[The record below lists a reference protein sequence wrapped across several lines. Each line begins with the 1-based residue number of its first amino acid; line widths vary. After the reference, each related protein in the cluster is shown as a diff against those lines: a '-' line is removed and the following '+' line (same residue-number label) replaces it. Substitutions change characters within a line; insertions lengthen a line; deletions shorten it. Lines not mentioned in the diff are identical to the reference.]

1 MTDFR
6 FALRTLL
13 HGRAYF
19 IAIFVLA
26 AAIGM
31 STAVFSLA
39 RAVLFHALPFT
50 DESALR
56 VIWKADEKSGVPFL
70 ELAYPE
76 LRDLQQGVPA
86 FASVAVMP
94 TTLYGYGKVIRFGN
108 RAPVQ
113 VESAPVSHDFFQTL
127 GVRPMI
133 GRDFN
138 AGDEHPGAAPVAI
151 LSYSTWRGV
160 FHQDGGIVGKPV
172 TLNGAGYRVIGV
184 MAPELDFPRGVGLWV
199 PMGVSAALEDRGMYF
214 MQAIARVK
222 PGYSDAQ
229 VTAQVNGLFRRL
241 AKEYSGDYSPTQQG
255 VITPLTDYWVG
266 SARLQLLVSLGA
278 SFLLLLT
285 GWVTAS
291 NLFLSRALARSQE
304 IATRS
309 SLGAGTRQIVAQFA
323 TQSLMAAAI
332 AGIAGLCLAALLI
345 RILVA
350 LAPADIP
357 RLADAGISWEAVG
370 FGIVLSLVTA
380 LACSL
385 APAVIATRMNLE
397 TLLREGGVRLTGSR
411 RGRRM
416 QNLFTM
422 GQVAVTAVLLTAS
435 TLVVISVRA
444 MLKTDTGFA
453 NLDTVT
459 MNLALR
465 GPQMDEARRRIFY
478 TRLMD
483 ALRHSPAVT
492 GVGAVLVR
500 PLEGTIGWDMPY
512 RSQSESSKRPE
523 ELPVANF
530 EVITPGYFQ
539 TVGTPLLKGRDFGE
553 QDRED
558 TEKTVIISQDLAR
571 RVTRQGQVPLGQMV
585 EGCGSSGKH
594 SLPQHNDSRGRY
606 LCQLPA
612 ERHSGKLPGCPGAG
626 NRQ

>member
-350 LAPADIP
+350 WHP
-357 RLADAGISWEAVG
+357 
-370 FGIVLSLVTA
+370 
-380 LACSL
+380 
-385 APAVIATRMNLE
+385 
-397 TLLREGGVRLTGSR
+397 
-411 RGRRM
+411 
-416 QNLFTM
+416 
-422 GQVAVTAVLLTAS
+422 
-435 TLVVISVRA
+435 
-444 MLKTDTGFA
+444 
-453 NLDTVT
+453 
-459 MNLALR
+459 
-465 GPQMDEARRRIFY
+465 RIFRDWR
-478 TRLMD
+478 TR
-483 ALRHSPAVT
+483 
-492 GVGAVLVR
+492 G
-500 PLEGTIGWDMPY
+500 
-512 RSQSESSKRPE
+512 
-523 ELPVANF
+523 F
-530 EVITPGYFQ
+530 PGK
-539 TVGTPLLKGRDFGE
+539 P
-553 QDRED
+553 
-558 TEKTVIISQDLAR
+558 
-571 RVTRQGQVPLGQMV
+571 
-585 EGCGSSGKH
+585 
-594 SLPQHNDSRGRY
+594 
-606 LCQLPA
+606 
-612 ERHSGKLPGCPGAG
+612 
-626 NRQ
+626 